1 MAAYTYLGKSF
12 PIVQSKEKIIGETLY
27 AGDFR
32 LQNMLYGKIL
42 HSPHT
47 HARILRI
54 DTTRAEALPGVKA
67 VITSADTPGARC
79 GRFIQDRPL
88 LALDEVKYRGEP
100 VAAVAAVDE
109 DTAADALELIKVEYE
124 VLPAVFDPLLA
135 MKPSSVLVHKD
146 SESFE
151 PRPPRRNGKGNI
163 VDEFSIS
170 QGDVEKALS
179 ECHVIHTDSYRTP
192 AVHPGF
198 LEPHAAVSVV
208 DGSGRATMWCA
219 TKAPFLI
226 RAHTC
231 KFLKLPLSK
240 LRVIAPTVGGDF
252 GGKGTATVEPISL
265 LLAMKSRLPVKLVLD
280 RQEEFNCVP
289 LREAAIMQITLGAR
303 KDGTIHAIKGQ
314 IVLDSGAYN
323 DTVGRVEGSATNLM
337 GVYRIPNV
345 DLQAVLVYTNNPP
358 RGHVRAP
365 RAPSPVFAIESHI
378 DMLSRKLG
386 MDPIEFRF
394 KNIVQ
399 DGDRVTGSKSIL
411 HPVGLKPALLS
422 AQEYIKRESPA
433 GGTREKNVGWGVAC
447 GMWATRPVGEGPA
460 SSAWLKI
467 NEDGSA
473 LLITGVTDNGGGQLG
488 AYSQIVAEVLSI
500 PYESVSVV
508 SADTGVT
515 PYEQG
520 TGGSQTTYRVGMSV
534 KLAAEDA
541 RKQLLELASIQLE
554 APTEALDIKE
564 SRVFIKT
571 MPERAVGLAQL
582 ASSSLHSH
590 KGPIVGVGREQ
601 REKLVS
607 EMMAHKVDVDMG
619 TYSTHV
625 AKVHVDPET
634 GLVKVLKYFAAH
646 EAGFS
651 INPDNVK
658 KQIEGGVV
666 FGQGFAMSE
675 EVVVKDGDTV
685 TGSLMDYKL
694 PTISMAPKVDYVI
707 VEIPSTFGPWGAKGV
722 GEPPVVPV
730 APAIANAVYDATG
743 VRIRELPV
751 TPEKVYMGLKGNR
764 NTG

>member
-12 PIVQSKEKIIGETLY
+12 PVFHSKEKIVGESLY

-32 LQNMLYGKIL
+32 LPNMLYGKIL
-42 HSPHT
+42 HSPYS

-54 DTTRAEALPGVKA
+54 DTSQASKLAGVKA
-67 VITSADTPGARC
+67 IVTSADTPGLRC

-88 LALDEVKYRGEP
+88 LALNEVKYKGEP

-109 DTAADALELIKVEYE
+109 DTAAEALELIKVEYE
-124 VLPAVFDPLLA
+124 ELPAVFDPFLA
-135 MKPSSVLVHKD
+135 MKPASALVHRD

-151 PRPPRRNGKGNI
+151 PRPPRRNGRGNI
-163 VDEFSIS
+163 IDEFHLSE
-170 QGDVEKALS
+170 GDVERAFS
-179 ECHVIHTDSYRTP
+179 ECSMIHKDSYHTP

-198 LEPHAAVSVV
+198 LEPHAAVSTV
-208 DGSGRATMWCA
+208 DISGRAIMWCS

-265 LLAMKSRLPVKLVLD
+265 LLAMKSHLPVKLVLD
-280 RQEEFNCVP
+280 REEEFNCIP
-289 LREAAIMQITLGAR
+289 LREAATMEITLGAN
-303 KDGTIHAIKGQ
+303 KDGAILAIKGQ

-323 DTVGRVEGSATNLM
+323 DTIGRVEGSATNLL

-345 DLQAVLVYTNNPP
+345 DLHAILVYTNNPP

-386 MDPIEFRF
+386 QDPIEFRL
-394 KNIVQ
+394 KNIVE
-399 DGDRVTGSKSIL
+399 DGDSVPGSSNIL
-411 HPVGLKPALLS
+411 HPVGLKPSLL
-422 AQEYIKRESPA
+422 AAKAYIKRESP
-433 GGTREKNVGWGVAC
+433 GGGLPEKNTGWGIAC
-447 GMWATRPVGEGPA
+447 GMWATRAVAEGPA
-460 SSAWLKI
+460 SSAWVKV

-488 AYSQIVAEVLSI
+488 AYSQIVAEILSI
-500 PYESVSVV
+500 TYESISVV

-541 RKQLLELASIQLE
+541 RKQLLELASLQLE
-554 APTEALDIKE
+554 APVEALDTREGK
-564 SRVFIKT
+564 VFIKT
-571 MPERAVGLAQL
+571 KPERAISIAQL

-590 KGPIVGVGREQ
+590 KGPIIGVGREQ

-607 EMMAHKVDVDMG
+607 DMLAHKGDVDMG

-625 AKVHVDPET
+625 ARVKVDPET
-634 GLVKVLKYFAAH
+634 GLVKVVKYFAAH
-646 EAGFS
+646 ESGFS
-651 INPDNVK
+651 INPENVK

-675 EVVVKDGDTV
+675 EVIVKQGNTI
-685 TGSLMDYKL
+685 TESLMDYKL
-694 PTISMAPKVDYVI
+694 PTISMAPEVEVSM
-707 VEIPSTFGPWGAKGV
+707 VEIPSIFGPYGAKGV

-743 VRIRELPV
+743 VRITELPV
-751 TPEKVYMGLKGNR
+751 TPEKVFLALKDKK
-764 NTG
+764 